1 MTVQIESDQAL
12 PPGAAEWIE
21 RRARFAFGRYASEVR
36 RIRIRLR
43 WLPSP
48 VNSVAVSCRGMRALV
63 TAMAGGDP
71 LGTID
76 DVLGRASRQLDR
88 RLRLGRALAQ
98 SGAR

>member
-1 MTVQIESDQAL
+1 MTVRIESDQTL

-21 RRARFAFGRYASEVR
+21 RRARFALGRYAAEVLR
-36 RIRIRLR
+36 VRIRLR

-48 VNSVAVSCRGMRALV
+48 ANSVAISCRGRRALV

-88 RLRLGRALAQ
+88 KLRLERALA
-98 SGAR
+98 SSRAR